1 MQRQEAQKVTD
12 TTTDTEAVRSAGA
25 GNWRRVLGLPTLREA
40 LGLIIVYVGI
50 FLLLSLISDA
60 FLSVQNLRNM
70 LLAMSVL
77 GIVAVFTTMLMV
89 GGGLDLSVGA
99 TIALSG
105 VVIAVLQ
112 EPWGIWP
119 AAAAGL
125 LTGGAVGLING
136 LLVTY
141 VGINAVITT
150 LGMLY
155 VARGMALV
163 LADGLTIPVFHES
176 FAWLGAGRILS
187 IPVPVLLF
195 LALFLI
201 GMIVMHYTTYGR
213 ALYAIGGNQLAS
225 FLAAL
230 PVSRYRMAAY
240 TLSGLSAGLA
250 GVILTARLLASA
262 PTAATGM
269 EFTVIAA
276 VVLGGTSLAGGKGT
290 LLGTL
295 LGVLILGTLNNGMT
309 LLSLPSDSQQIVQ
322 GAVLLLA
329 IAVDQFR
336 LGNIDIAVLQRN

>member
-1 MQRQEAQKVTD
+1 MTE
-12 TTTDTEAVRSAGA
+12 TTTDTVRASGRAR
-25 GNWRRVLGLPTLREA
+25 WRALHLPSLREA
-40 LGLIIVYVGI
+40 LGLIIVYAAI
-50 FLLLSLISDA
+50 FLILTATSNN
-60 FLSVQNLRNM
+60 FLTVQNLRNM
-70 LLAMSVL
+70 LLATSIM
-77 GIVAVFTTMLMV
+77 GIVAIFTTMLMV
-89 GGGLDLSVGA
+89 GGGLDLSVGS

-105 VVIAVLQ
+105 VVIAILQ
-112 EPWGIWP
+112 EPLGIWP

-125 LTGGAVGLING
+125 LAGGLVGVLNGVMVTGI
-136 LLVTY
+136 
-141 VGINAVITT
+141 GINPVIAT

-176 FAWLGAGRILS
+176 FAELGSARLAG
-187 IPVPVLLF
+187 IPLPVLIFF
-195 LALFLI
+195 LLLI
-201 GMIVMHYTTYGR
+201 VGMIVMQYTTYGR
-213 ALYAIGGNQLAS
+213 SLYAIGGNERAS

-230 PVSRYRMAAY
+230 PVSRQRFIAY

-269 EFTVIAA
+269 EFSVIAA

-309 LLSLPSDSQQIVQ
+309 LMSLPSDAQQVVQ

-329 IAVDQFR
+329 IAIDQFR
-336 LGNIDIAVLQRN
+336 LGNIDIAVLRRG